1 MKQNA
6 LAKKKILLVGLGRMG
21 QRYLEF
27 LASKFPGS
35 EIFVIDNQ
43 VNQNLFKNL
52 SLKQI
57 NDLQSLEKN
66 DLNFDLIID
75 AATADG
81 RLKRLDLYK
90 KIGKQVFLE
99 KPAFAFHHDAD
110 AASLLTDNE
119 LTDRVAVNYPWY
131 YSRFHRF
138 IRSIAKRKFLES

>member
-75 AATADG
+75 AATQMAD
-81 RLKRLDLYK
+81 LSVLIFTK
-90 KIGKQVFLE
+90 KLG
-99 KPAFAFHHDAD
+99 
-110 AASLLTDNE
+110 S
-119 LTDRVAVNYPWY
+119 
-131 YSRFHRF
+131 
-138 IRSIAKRKFLES
+138 KFF